1 MGESIKKMKL
11 TSALGLTLVLLLVLS
26 LIIPEVESKSIRPHR
41 GALARAGRGG
51 AGRGIRAKLQRSKK
65 GRRGGKKSKKSRR
78 GRNGKRRGRT
88 DGEIPD
94 ADVVTD
100 DPAAEGE
107 DGEVCEV
114 LMFDRGDG
122 TYSLKFIQNK

>member
-1 MGESIKKMKL
+1 MKL
-11 TSALGLTLVLLLVLS
+11 TSALGLSLVILLVLS

-65 GRRGGKKSKKSRR
+65 GRKGGKKSKKSRR

-100 DPAAEGE
+100 DAAADPAAAGGE

-122 TYSLKFIQNK
+122 TYSLKFIQNKC

>member
-1 MGESIKKMKL
+1 MKL

-100 DPAAEGE
+100 DAAADPAAEGE

-122 TYSLKFIQNK
+122 TYSLKFIQNKC

>member
-1 MGESIKKMKL
+1 MG
-11 TSALGLTLVLLLVLS
+11 LLVLS

-100 DPAAEGE
+100 DAAADPAAEGE